1 MHKNKDSLLTITSI
15 QAKTDFTM
23 KTEIATPFN
32 HRWNYRYLYW
42 TQNLR
47 SAESQQVLFAM
58 DLTGRYIR

>member
-1 MHKNKDSLLTITSI
+1 MNA
-15 QAKTDFTM
+15 Q
-23 KTEIATPFN
+23 IATPFN